1 MTAVTSVEETQG
13 EKSILYNAMFD
24 ILMYTNMQSLSDECL
39 QVAKAIYQNLRTET
53 FSKHNNKAYFRCLI
67 AQIWHAQATPFL
79 NGVLKHFWVC
89 T

>member
-53 FSKHNNKAYFRCLI
+53 FSKHNNRL
-67 AQIWHAQATPFL
+67 TS
-79 NGVLKHFWVC
+79 GV
-89 T
+89 